1 MVHKFWYVSSVLSFS
16 RVQVF
21 ATSWTAACQAFLSS
35 TNSQSSPKPTSIDS
49 VMPSNHLILCRPLV
63 LLASIF
69 PSTRVFS
76 NELVLHIRWSKYWSF
91 SFNISVSNE
100 HPGLISSKLDGLVG
114 SPCSP
119 RDSQE
124 FSSTPQFK
132 IINSLALSFLYSPT
146 LPSIHDHWKNLARQ
160 TFVDKVM
167 SLLSICCL
175 GWS

>member
-16 RVQVF
+16 RVWLFV
-21 ATSWTAACQAFLSS
+21 TPWTAACQASLSS
-35 TNSQSSPKPTSIDS
+35 TNSRSSPKPTSIDL
-49 VMPSNHLILCRPLV
+49 VMPSNHFILCRPLV
-63 LLASIF
+63 LMASIL
-69 PSTRVFS
+69 PSIRVFS

-91 SFNISVSNE
+91 SFNISPFNE
-100 HPGLISSKLDGLVG
+100 HPGLISNKLDGLVG

-132 IINSLALSFLYSPT
+132 IINSSALSFLYSPT
-146 LPSIHDHWKNLARQ
+146 LSSIHDHWKNLARQ

-167 SLLSICCL
+167 SLLSICY
-175 GWS
+175 WS